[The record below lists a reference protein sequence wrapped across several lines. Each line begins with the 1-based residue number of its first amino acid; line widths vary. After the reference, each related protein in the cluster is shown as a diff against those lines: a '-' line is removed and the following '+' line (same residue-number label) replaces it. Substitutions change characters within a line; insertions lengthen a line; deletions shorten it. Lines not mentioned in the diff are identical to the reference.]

1 MIRTKRKVYAEAN
14 DPNTVVLGLT
24 PPVNKWITG
33 NGNKQIVSYTP
44 GANKILAT
52 DGLGNLAVLN
62 FSGAANKLIG
72 TDEEGNLVLF
82 DRSALV

>member
-1 MIRTKRKVYAEAN
+1 MIRTKHKIYAEAT
-14 DPNTVVLGLT
+14 DPNTVLLALT
-24 PPVNKWITG
+24 PPVDKWITG
-33 NGNKQIVSYTP
+33 NGNKQIARYTP

-52 DGLGNLAVLN
+52 DGLGNLTVLN